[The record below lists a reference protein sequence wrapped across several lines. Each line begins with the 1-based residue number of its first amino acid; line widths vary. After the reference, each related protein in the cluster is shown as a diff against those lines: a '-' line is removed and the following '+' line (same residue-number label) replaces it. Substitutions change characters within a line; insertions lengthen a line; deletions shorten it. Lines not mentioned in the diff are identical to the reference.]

1 MLNLFLWIGYI
12 KLQDFKNL
20 RQRIWDKVRR
30 YGKHVGNPLK
40 NSEQNENFMEI
51 ALGITSSIMR
61 GLWTCH

>member
-1 MLNLFLWIGYI
+1 LDYLY
-12 KLQDFKNL
+12 KVTRKNL

-40 NSEQNENFMEI
+40 ISDQNENSMEI

-61 GLWTCH
+61 GSL